1 VYTWKVTPGAV
12 YYHVSFVRN
21 GKQFYDTQTADPWIR
36 VPDSM
41 KFPPGIYRW
50 SVRPAVVG
58 DTGIVVGEAVLVRT
72 FRVGR
77 G

>member
-1 VYTWKVTPGAV
+1 MPGAV

-21 GKQFYDTQTADPWIR
+21 GKQFYDAQTADTSLR
-36 VPDSM
+36 VPDSL
-41 KFPPGIYRW
+41 KFPPGRYRW

-58 DTGIVVGEAVLVRT
+58 DSGIVVGVAILTRS

>member
-1 VYTWKVTPGAV
+1 M
-12 YYHVSFVRN
+12 SFVRD
-21 GKQFYDTQTADPWIR
+21 GKQFYDAQTPDSRIR
-36 VPDSM
+36 VPDSL
-41 KFPPGIYRW
+41 KFPPGVYRW